1 MPTTLI
7 ALQIL
12 LILLP
17 GFSAACI
24 VQLLALRA
32 AQSDLDKVIEA
43 LLFSFLIYSA
53 YLFFNH
59 GSLPFTILI
68 PSSGSNGPTIVW
80 QIRRLAWLVGLTL
93 GFAVFIAAYIN
104 WDGARVFRLLKL
116 TERTSRRSIWND
128 IFQDEAEIP
137 QILQVELDDGRS
149 VLGVLRYYSDSADDC
164 SIYLTQA
171 EWVGT
176 DGTTAPINGPGIL
189 LTKNS
194 GIRSI
199 AFLDPPDQVQ

>member
-7 ALQIL
+7 ALQLL

-17 GFSAACI
+17 GFSAAYI
-24 VQLLALRA
+24 VELLALRA
-32 AQSDLDKVIEA
+32 AQSDLDKVVEA
-43 LLFSFLIYSA
+43 LLFSFLIYSS
-53 YLFFNH
+53 YLFVNQ
-59 GSLPFTILI
+59 GSLPFTISI
-68 PSSGSNGPTIVW
+68 PLAGSNGPTVIW
-80 QIRRLAWLVGLTL
+80 QIKKLAWLVGLTL
-93 GFAVFIAAYIN
+93 GFAFLIAAYVN
-104 WDGARVFRLLKL
+104 WDGARLFRWLKL

-128 IFQDEAEIP
+128 IFQSEAETP

-171 EWVGT
+171 EWVAS
-176 DGTTAPINGPGIL
+176 DGATVPIYDPGIL

-199 AFLDPPDQVQ
+199 AFLDSPEQS